1 MGATTKEV
9 KPLFNYFLHLRCF
22 CKIDIL
28 SHINYRKNIM
38 ANIFMNIKGING
50 SATAKGYEGWISLL
64 GLSTGVKR
72 NILSDNVGNMADR
85 TCGISQF
92 NELRIRKVLDAGSN
106 DLFTKSVA
114 DKAVPEVEIHIC
126 GSSSSA
132 GAYYQLMLNDVI
144 FTQCHTHIYEDM
156 APFESLKL
164 NFAKIQQT
172 YIQRNNLG
180 KTVSTNRVGYD
191 LATAQ
196 SL

>member
-1 MGATTKEV
+1 
-9 KPLFNYFLHLRCF
+9 
-22 CKIDIL
+22 
-28 SHINYRKNIM
+28 
-38 ANIFMNIKGING
+38 
-50 SATAKGYEGWISLL
+50 
-64 GLSTGVKR
+64 
-72 NILSDNVGNMADR
+72 
-85 TCGISQF
+85 
-92 NELRIRKVLDAGSN
+92 
-106 DLFTKSVA
+106 
-114 DKAVPEVEIHIC
+114 
-126 GSSSSA
+126 
-132 GAYYQLMLNDVI
+132 MLNDVI